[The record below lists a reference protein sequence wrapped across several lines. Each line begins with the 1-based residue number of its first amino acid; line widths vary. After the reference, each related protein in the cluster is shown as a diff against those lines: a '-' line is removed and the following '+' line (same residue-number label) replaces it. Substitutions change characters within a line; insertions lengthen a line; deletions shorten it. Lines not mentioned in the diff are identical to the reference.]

1 MTTIGDFIEIDK
13 LKGFGMIRVE
23 ELDFILYKSIYN
35 DCPLDSTGVYHG
47 KNDKTTFNHLC
58 LEYGKITISGFNP
71 YKLGSFYCLDF
82 GKFFSE
88 LKPIYVMGY
97 NYFINYDNST
107 LYRFGWY
114 TEHDRIIIH
123 DFTLTYGYKTNIA
136 KELEFFNSYF
146 KKIGFVKRD
155 PDNLLYVYQDRGRLN
170 TRIIKINSANTSD
183 DFITKNYND
192 DIPYPKI
199 ENFITNKS
207 QNGICLLHGDPGTG
221 KSTLIRHLITKH
233 TDCYFYYIPSTLLFQ
248 VEENELS
255 RFLFSSVTNS
265 VYIIEDCEAL
275 ILDRNKSKNFILPTL
290 LNFSDGILG
299 DAIEPKFILTFN
311 CPQDKIDKA
320 VLRKGRL
327 KIKYEFKPLCLEKTK
342 KLLPSATQPMPLC
355 DIYNTEDNGN
365 ETTVKKKIG
374 F

>member
-1 MTTIGDFIEIDK
+1 MTTIGDFIKIDN

-35 DCPLDSTGVYHG
+35 DCPLNFTGVYYN
-47 KNDKTTFNHLC
+47 KNGKTTFNHLC
-58 LEYGKITISGFNP
+58 LEYGKITLQNQDSVPLDCFH
-71 YKLGSFYCLDF
+71 CLDID
-82 GKFFSE
+82 KFFSE

-107 LYRFGWY
+107 LYRFGWF
-114 TEHDRIIIH
+114 TEHNRIILH
-123 DFTLTYGYKTNIA
+123 DFTLTYGYKTDIP

-146 KKIGFVKRD
+146 KQFEFVKRD
-155 PDNLLYVYQDRGRLN
+155 PDNLMYVYQCKGGLT
-170 TRIIKINSANTSD
+170 TRTIKIKSSSTSD

-192 DIPYPKI
+192 DIPYTKM
-199 ENFITNKS
+199 ENFITNKD

-233 TDCYFYYIPSTLLFQ
+233 TDCNFYYIPSTLLFQ

-255 RFLFSSVTNS
+255 TFLINSFTKYTAS

-299 DAIEPKFILTFN
+299 DAIKPKFILTFN

-327 KIKYEFKPLCLEKTK
+327 KIKYEFKPLCLE
-342 KLLPSATQPMPLC
+342 
-355 DIYNTEDNGN
+355 N
-365 ETTVKKKIG
+365 
-374 F
+374 